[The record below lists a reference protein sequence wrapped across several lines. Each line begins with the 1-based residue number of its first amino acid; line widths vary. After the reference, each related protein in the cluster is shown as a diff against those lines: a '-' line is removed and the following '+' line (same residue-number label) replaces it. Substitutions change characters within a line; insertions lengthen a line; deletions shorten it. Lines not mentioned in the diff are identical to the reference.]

1 MDWKRKRF
9 LLIHVLFLHCNY
21 QAHGREEVEVSRP
34 QLTSK
39 KGTVQYTKCCSLH
52 LADTSFS
59 AWKIQIY
66 IVTVDDPRCVQLY
79 RNAFPAQLVDNQSLS
94 QSAFFTK
101 MRQSKCAI
109 VFLITRFQ
117 SSCPVCP
124 IARCRFNHPK
134 MRKIFTSLRKLSNLS
149 RRQKKINNAKPCKWR
164 ASKVFGLTAV
174 EVLSAGRIT
183 LFFCFSASYCWI
195 PEDYQGDYTNNAADG
210 NFWDQ
215 INRSFLVQTHVSLM

>member
-109 VFLITRFQ
+109 FFFNNGILIKLSSLPHFQMSVQ
-117 SSCPVCP
+117 SSKN
-124 IARCRFNHPK
+124 AQ
-134 MRKIFTSLRKLSNLS
+134 IFTSLLKQSNL
-149 RRQKKINNAKPCKWR
+149 R
-164 ASKVFGLTAV
+164 
-174 EVLSAGRIT
+174 
-183 LFFCFSASYCWI
+183 
-195 PEDYQGDYTNNAADG
+195 
-210 NFWDQ
+210 
-215 INRSFLVQTHVSLM
+215 

>member
-134 MRKIFTSLRKLSNLS
+134 IRKIFTSLRKLSNLRWIFCEGKRKLMMWNHVS
-149 RRQKKINNAKPCKWR
+149 ITWR

-183 LFFCFSASYCWI
+183 LFFCFPASYC
-195 PEDYQGDYTNNAADG
+195 
-210 NFWDQ
+210 
-215 INRSFLVQTHVSLM
+215 